1 MVSFMSALLSPPAV
15 GPAEDR
21 VYFAALPDADA
32 KAEIG
37 RLGSRVRRDYRLVEE
52 PFDMD
57 RLHVSLCFVGKDA
70 DMTDAILAKAR
81 MAASAVR
88 MRPFAVAFNCMTRF
102 SKGLG
107 KRPLVLIGDDGVGGL
122 TALQVSLGAAMQG
135 AGFGARANAGYMPHV
150 TLMYGTLPIDEQ
162 TIKPIGWT
170 VRDFVLVHNLHGKHR
185 HIHLDR
191 WPLRG

>member
-1 MVSFMSALLSPPAV
+1 MVSFMSALLSPRAL

-21 VYFAALPDADA
+21 VYFAALPDAGA

-37 RLGSRVRRDYRLVEE
+37 RLGSCVRRDYRLADE
-52 PFDMD
+52 PFDIE
-57 RLHVSLCFVGKDA
+57 RLHVSLCFVGRRA
-70 DMTDAILAKAR
+70 ELTDAILAKAR
-81 MAASAVR
+81 NAASAVR

-122 TALQVSLGAAMQG
+122 TALQMSLGAAMQG
-135 AGFGARANAGYMPHV
+135 AGFGARANAGYTPHV

-162 TIKPIGWT
+162 TIKPIAWT
-170 VRDFVLVHNLHGKHR
+170 VRDFVLVHSVHGEHR
-185 HIHLDR
+185 HIHLER